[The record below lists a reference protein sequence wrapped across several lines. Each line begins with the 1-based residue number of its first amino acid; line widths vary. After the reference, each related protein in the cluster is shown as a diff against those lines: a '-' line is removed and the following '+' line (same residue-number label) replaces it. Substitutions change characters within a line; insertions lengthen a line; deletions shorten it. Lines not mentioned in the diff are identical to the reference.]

1 MANAG
6 SPADVIREVIFRTCG
21 RHVRDSDRLSSDLH
35 LDAQDRGELLVALE
49 LALRCEAGEIQLT
62 DDLTVSDL
70 IRALKDR
77 AA

>member
-1 MANAG
+1 MAKEA

-21 RHVRDSDRLSSDLH
+21 VRPRNSDQMSKDLH
-35 LDAQDRGELLVALE
+35 LDRQERAELLVALE
-49 LALRCEAGEIQLT
+49 LALRCEAGDIQLT